1 MSNSS
6 PPLQTKL
13 LQRAKNSDEFDLY
26 VAGIEWDLIEPIVI
40 EDRDDM
46 HSEKK
51 WSELLEPYDHQ
62 VTNLI
67 TFCRKLPAVLLA
79 DDVGLGKTI
88 SAGLVISELMARG
101 RVTKILIVCPKLLM
115 FQWKEELETKF
126 GISSVIAT
134 GRDLIKA
141 TPPGELG
148 AVITTY
154 DSARL
159 HLDKISDV
167 GYEMLILDEAHKLR
181 NLYGVDPPPKRAVR
195 FKQALEDRLFKYVLM
210 LTATP
215 IQNRLWDIYSLVDLL
230 TTARGHENPFGN
242 PGIFARRFIADAR
255 TKARQLVPSMK
266 DEFRSIVYGYM
277 SRVRRADANLY
288 FPERT
293 VQLHKVTPTPDELK
307 LIDIIAEPIQKLNR
321 LAQISIL
328 QALTSSPHALSAQLK
343 NMARNKTIPESLS
356 LDVSA
361 VVDNMSDSAKLKGL
375 STLIDKLEAERP
387 DDWRLVIFTGRRETQ
402 TTIEEFLG
410 KRKITCGLINGD
422 SGLRNQE
429 TISQFKQKPPD
440 IHVIVSTEAGAEG
453 INLQAANVLVNY
465 DLPWNPMIV
474 EQRVGRI
481 QRLASEHAKVSIFNI
496 ILSNTFEEYIVGRLM
511 EKLQMASQAIGDVE
525 AMLEASGLD
534 EDENGSVGFE
544 EMVRRLVVDSLA
556 GKDVELATKTAGESI
571 SKAKLKLEEEQKN
584 ISSMLGSMGDPS
596 EFGPRCPSL
605 PKLDR
610 SMDICSFVLTAKEN
624 FGSKL
629 TPQSEGVY
637 LCELN
642 DEKESIYFEEKSSGR
657 IDGVLYAQGTT
668 AFERLVSKVI
678 SNRRHDVKDLDVD
691 LESDI
696 QQTVQSWISK
706 FGGDFKEKET
716 TKVWNCFSGT
726 ALVRVRSTVAHDSY
740 ERLVKVECLAQ
751 DHRVEIKPKS
761 LKSLGELI
769 DGPLETGVVPDLLT
783 EKAMLDEGIDEFCR
797 FYKER
802 MVQEVAAAGSDLRK
816 KKKLEDE
823 FTPRVEMSLV
833 GLAGAMNR
841 QIQIDVAY
849 NIDSSF
855 EYKSTIQI
863 VSSER
868 EVIESPDLFK
878 CESTGKTVP
887 YDCLAIC
894 DISGQRVLR
903 HLLVSSEESGR
914 KALPQYI
921 VTCSLSG
928 KKILSDEV
936 EKSSITGELVSK
948 SLLKTSALSGKQAE
962 PKFFGRCEFTDS
974 EVLEDE
980 LEVSQISGKK
990 YRKDEQ
996 LQSVVSKK
1004 TGHKKEFIFCSET
1017 GQPLLSTEAETC
1029 ELTKK
1034 VVIPGLLETC
1044 EVSNKRVLPA
1054 KLEKSAFSGKK
1065 ALKRY
1070 FVSSSISDA
1079 RLLEKE
1085 AVRSVNGNFCSPLEA
1100 KKCSWSDRDCHPDDL
1115 KGCNLTGLPIYL
1127 EYVTRKK
1134 PSRLEP
1140 LVDLLGSIRRT
1151 IDKEEIWAVVAEK
1164 SSTILKMKGCK
1175 VESAVLSPDKQKL
1188 AVCMEVKTW
1197 LGLKVR
1203 YAGFVFLIK
1212 DEEVIGKISLGRREK
1227 GNWLM
1232 DNSQN

>member
-13 LQRAKNSDEFDLY
+13 LQRAKNSDEFNLY

-51 WSELLEPYDHQ
+51 WSELLEPYYHQ

-67 TFCRKLPAVLLA
+67 TFCRRLPVTLLA

-88 SAGLVISELMARG
+88 SAGLVTSELMARG

-181 NLYGVDPPPKRAVR
+181 NLYGIDPPPKRAVR

-343 NMARNKTIPESLS
+343 NMARNGTIPESLS
-356 LDVSA
+356 LEVSA
-361 VVDNMSDSAKLKGL
+361 VVENMNGSAKLKGL
-375 STLIDKLEAERP
+375 STLIDKLETERP
-387 DDWRLVIFTGRRETQ
+387 NDWRLVIFTGRRETQ

-410 KRKITCGLINGD
+410 KRGITCGLINGD

-429 TISQFKQKPPD
+429 TITQFKQKPPD

-453 INLQAANVLVNY
+453 INLQAANVLANY

-496 ILSNTFEEYIVGRLM
+496 ILSNTFEEYIVARLM

-544 EMVRRLVVDSLA
+544 EMVRRLVIDSLA
-556 GKDVELATKTAGESI
+556 GKDVEVATKIASESI
-571 SKAKLKLEEEQKN
+571 TKAKTKLKEEQKN
-584 ISSMLGSMGDPS
+584 ISSMLGTMGDAS

-605 PKLDR
+605 PKLNH
-610 SMDICSFVLTAKEN
+610 SMDIRDFVLTAQEG
-624 FGSKL
+624 FGAKI
-629 TPQSEGVY
+629 TPQSKGIY
-637 LCELN
+637 FCELN
-642 DEKESIYFEEKSSGR
+642 DEKESIYFEEKDNGR
-657 IDGVLYAQGTT
+657 IDGVLYAQGTS

-678 SNRRHDVKDLDVD
+678 SKRLHDVEDLDKDLELNTQETIRGWV
-691 LESDI
+691 S
-696 QQTVQSWISK
+696 S
-706 FGGDFKEKET
+706 FNGAFKETET
-716 TKVWNCFSGT
+716 NKVWNCFEGT
-726 ALVRVRSTVAHDSY
+726 ALIRVRSTVAHDSY
-740 ERLVKVECLAQ
+740 ERLVSIECLSK
-751 DHRVEIKPKS
+751 DHKIEVRPKNLKP
-761 LKSLGELI
+761 LGEFI
-769 DGPLETGVVPDLLT
+769 DGHLGVGVVPDQLV

-802 MVQEVAAAGSDLRK
+802 MVQEVVAAGSDLRK

-833 GLAGAMNR
+833 GLVGTMHR
-841 QIQIDVAY
+841 QLQVDVAY
-849 NIDSSF
+849 DIDSIA
-855 EYKSTIQI
+855 EYKSSIL
-863 VSSER
+863 VLPFKK
-868 EVIESPDLFK
+868 EVIEAPVLYK
-878 CESTGKTVP
+878 CESTGEEAP
-887 YDCLAIC
+887 HDCLGIC
-894 DISGQRVLR
+894 DISGRRVLR

-914 KALPQYI
+914 KALPEYI
-921 VTCSLSG
+921 RTCALSG
-928 KKILSDEV
+928 KKVLSDEI
-936 EKSSITGELVSK
+936 EKSAITGESVTS
-948 SLLKTSALSGKQAE
+948 SLLKTSALSGKRAE
-962 PKFFGRCEFTDS
+962 LKFFGTCEFTS
-974 EVLEDE
+974 AEVLEDE
-980 LEVSQISGKK
+980 LAISQISGKK
-990 YRKDEQ
+990 YRMDEQ

-1004 TGHKKEFIFCSET
+1004 TGHKQEFIFCAET
-1017 GQPLLSTEAETC
+1017 GQPLLSTETETC

-1044 EVSNKRVLPA
+1044 EVSKKKVLPA
-1054 KLEKSAFSGKK
+1054 KLEKSALSGKK
-1065 ALKRY
+1065 ALKKY

-1079 RLLEKE
+1079 RLLEGE
-1085 AVRSVNGNFCSPLEA
+1085 AIRSVDGNFCSPLEA
-1100 KKCSWSDRDCHPDDL
+1100 KRCSWSDRECHSDDL
-1115 KGCNLTGLPIYL
+1115 KICNLTGLPIYL

-1140 LVDLLGSIRRT
+1140 LVDLLGNIRRT
-1151 IDKEEIWAVVAEK
+1151 ADEGETWVAVAEK
-1164 SSTILKMKGCK
+1164 ASTILKMKGCK
-1175 VESAVLSPDKQKL
+1175 VESAVLSPDKGKL
-1188 AVCMEVKTW
+1188 AVCIEVKTW

-1203 YAGFVFLIK
+1203 YAGLVFLIK

-1232 DNSQN
+1232 ENS